1 MSAIDNR
8 IELTD
13 LLRDHPAERRDD
25 ESRYRPAQGA
35 ARTGQISNRPPQL
48 TLDFAPRVRLHRR
61 WLACCVI
68 LAGLCMPWDTRAQV
82 TNNQAIGALQATG
95 EVYLNGMRAAGQQT
109 IYPGDVVRTGPDG
122 AAALTIP
129 GTGMVTVAAQTEVS
143 FRTDAYL
150 AKLKEG
156 TVGIHMSDT
165 EAGIEIE
172 SVNFL
177 AFVPLHAS
185 ETAGTITVG
194 ADGGGRVECLAG
206 SIGVT
211 ALQNAGALFL
221 KPGQSAAIAANGQL
235 GAIETSTQGQ
245 PAPAPEQ
252 PSAPPIRPVKKSR
265 AGYYILGA
273 AGAGGVAAALAAL
286 SHGGNS
292 QPVSPSK
299 P

>member
-1 MSAIDNR
+1 M
-8 IELTD
+8 D
-13 LLRDHPAERRDD
+13 LLRDHPAGSCSD

-35 ARTGQISNRPPQL
+35 TCAGQIPNRLRQPAL
-48 TLDFAPRVRLHRR
+48 NSAPRVRLHRR

-68 LAGLCMPWDTRAQV
+68 LAGLCMPWAARAQV
-82 TNNQAIGALQATG
+82 ANKQSIGALQATG
-95 EVYLNGMRAAGQQT
+95 EVYLNGMRAAGQVT

-122 AAALTIP
+122 AAALTMP
-129 GTGMVTVAAQTEVS
+129 GTGMVTIAAQTEIS
-143 FRTDAYL
+143 FGTGPYF
-150 AKLKEG
+150 AKLKQG
-156 TVGIHMSDT
+156 TVGIHMSGT
-165 EAGIEIE
+165 EAKMEIE

-177 AFVPLHAS
+177 AFVPSYAS

-194 ADGGGRVECLAG
+194 ADGGGRVECIAG

-221 KPGQSAAIAANGQL
+221 SPGQSVAIAADGQL
-235 GAIETSTQGQ
+235 AQVETPSQGQ

-252 PSAPPIRPVKKSR
+252 PSSPPIAPVKKSR
-265 AGYYILGA
+265 AGYYLLG
-273 AGAGGVAAALAAL
+273 AGAGGGIAGAVIAL
-286 SHGGNS
+286 SHHGNG